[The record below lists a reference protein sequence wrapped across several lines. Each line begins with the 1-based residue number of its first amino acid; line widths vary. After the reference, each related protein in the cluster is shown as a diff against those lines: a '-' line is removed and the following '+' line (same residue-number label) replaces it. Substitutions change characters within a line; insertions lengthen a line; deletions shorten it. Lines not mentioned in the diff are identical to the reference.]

1 MSLIK
6 LWHKKNG
13 SHQTKKYLLPIFTAL
28 CVAALIFTGCAD
40 SAESS
45 SKTSAEKISVTVKTE
60 ADVSS
65 DRSIL
70 PSLCGTFRL
79 YFKEKGASD
88 SDYTLAD
95 GEYPD
100 YQMIIIPGEYTFR
113 LESVSE
119 DNSTVILTGETDF
132 TVESGMENV
141 TICFML
147 SSPEGATGN
156 GSVSLFLSADT
167 DTNIETFSVSAVGT
181 EGKSSFSWSKDEEE
195 TSYLKGTLSCTSLA
209 PGTYTLVITG
219 LNSLNEPVYVR
230 HEVLTIWSNVVSGRW
245 LFADGTETDELTITT
260 SDLYSTF
267 YVKGEEG
274 PYNFYTNGVF
284 GDENASDDNSG
295 SIDCPL
301 QTVSAA
307 VNKCVVSN
315 KPYTIYVD
323 GTVKE
328 SKFTTN
334 DPTAI
339 SIPFGKQ
346 ITIKS
351 LNPKGETKAVIQ
363 ADGNG
368 RIMYASGTV
377 VLEDLVLKGGGNTDF
392 GGGIFVSS
400 AGVFTMKNCTL
411 TGCNATLKGGGLY
424 IATRGSAN
432 LSGCTISGNNA
443 TDENNGIG
451 GGIYVVS
458 AGALNMKKCTLTDC
472 NATTSGGGLYIASN
486 GLANLFDCTISYCRC
501 IGGGG
506 GIYIASGVTA
516 TITGCELIENTTEQ
530 SGGAIKNSGTLNITD
545 CSFSKNKA
553 NFGGGIYIESDVTAT
568 ITGCKISEN
577 SANGSGGGLKI
588 CSSAELTNCEI
599 LQNSA
604 SGDGGGLEC
613 ICRDTTQINVTFT
626 KCKIIEKNTSGNC
639 GGGVSINSNVK
650 ATFNNCEINGNTARY
665 NGGGLLLWHQ
675 NGYSDPDVTLT
686 DCTISSN
693 TANNENGN
701 GGGGIRTDGGG
712 LTLKLTGTTSI
723 SGNITQ
729 SGGVGKGIYLNSG
742 YMYISGA
749 IQIDDDVRIRTDGS
763 EIRTTITGSLTGTTP
778 VITITPTEYTAGK
791 QIVSAG
797 SGVTLSDEAGK
808 FKISNPDYIISKEGK
823 LCYLG
828 TTSTT
833 AEDNIAVF
841 TNIPAG
847 CEATVN
853 LDNLSQTSWSGFSPA
868 EISGNVTV
876 TATNGKTISS
886 GSDSIFTVKNGGT
899 LTLNE
904 NVTLETSS
912 PGKSCIN
919 VEEGGTLIL
928 DGAVIQA
935 TPGYNV
941 SGITITHGTLTINTG
956 NITNF
961 TGSPIVATDSI
972 ITITGGKI
980 SSNSSNLS
988 LTNCQADISG
998 LTVTSNTTSSN
1009 GGGINISGSG
1019 TYTFNN
1025 CTITS
1030 NTASVRGGTPRYGGG
1045 IYIDTTGTVSFTK
1058 CNISGNTANGYG
1070 SSSGKGGGIYLK
1082 SGTLTTTDCTI
1093 NNNITKDGT
1102 SEVTGSGS
1110 QIYVVAGSVY
1120 NGETLTEDKI
1130 IDTYSE

>member
-1 MSLIK
+1 MKKDRKIENKIFSIFLTLTGILFVASLF
-6 LWHKKNG
+6 L
-13 SHQTKKYLLPIFTAL
+13 
-28 CVAALIFTGCAD
+28 TGCAD
-40 SAESS
+40 FAGSS
-45 SKTSAEKISVTVKTE
+45 DSKKETFTITVKTQNITSKTE
-60 ADVSS
+60 IKNRSAFPALS
-65 DRSIL
+65 DSKYYTL
-70 PSLCGTFRL
+70 SYKTGESTVWKSLDGTF
-79 YFKEKGASD
+79 
-88 SDYTLAD
+88 
-95 GEYPD
+95 PD
-100 YQMIIIPGEYTFR
+100 YQMIIIPGTYT
-113 LESVSE
+113 LKLDVYS
-119 DNSTVILTGETDF
+119 DTGKTNHILTGNNSL
-132 TVESGMENV
+132 TVTSGMENAEV
-141 TICFML
+141 SFIL
-147 SSPEGATGN
+147 QPPENSTGN
-156 GSVSLFLSADT
+156 GSVSLVLSAET
-167 DTNIETFSVSAVGT
+167 DTQITTFKINSDLT
-181 EGKSSFSWSKDEEE
+181 LIWKKDDREAAY
-195 TSYLKGTLSCTSLA
+195 TKGTITADSVPA
-209 PGTYTLVITG
+209 GTYHLTIYGKTTTD
-219 LNSLNEPVYVR
+219 ETVYVR
-230 HEVLTIWSNVVSGRW
+230 SETLTVWEGLESSVWI
-245 LFADGTETDELTITT
+245 FADGTSSNELKITA

-267 YVKGEEG
+267 YVKGSTG
-274 PYNFYTNGVF
+274 PYNFYKEGVF
-284 GDENASDDNSG
+284 GDANASDDNSG

-301 QTVSAA
+301 QTVSVA

-323 GTVKE
+323 GTVNE
-328 SKFTTN
+328 VNYSSS

-339 SIPFGKQ
+339 NIFEKI

-351 LNPKGETKAVIQ
+351 IKPEGGKSVIQ

-368 RIMYASGTV
+368 RIMYAGGTV
-377 VLEDLVLKGGGNTDF
+377 VLEDLVLKGGGNTDL
-392 GGGIFVSS
+392 GGGIYVGH
-400 AGVFTMKNCTL
+400 AKVLTMKNCTI
-411 TGCNATLKGGGLY
+411 TDCNATTFGGGLY
-424 IATRGSAN
+424 IATNGSAN
-432 LSGCTISGNNA
+432 LNGCTISGNKA
-443 TDENNGIG
+443 TDETNGIG
-451 GGIYVVS
+451 GGIM
-458 AGALNMKKCTLTDC
+458 ANGTLIADG
-472 NATTSGGGLYIASN
+472 TSISN
-486 GLANLFDCTISYCRC
+486 NNSGKD
-501 IGGGG
+501 GG
-506 GIYIASGVTA
+506 GICIA
-516 TITGCELIENTTEQ
+516 
-530 SGGAIKNSGTLNITD
+530 
-545 CSFSKNKA
+545 
-553 NFGGGIYIESDVTAT
+553 SDVTAT
-568 ITGCKISEN
+568 LTGCTISEN

-588 CSSAELTNCEI
+588 CSPAELTNCEI
-599 LQNSA
+599 LQNS
-604 SGDGGGLEC
+604 SGGDGGGLEC

-626 KCKIIEKNTSGNC
+626 NCKIIGKNTSGNN

-833 AEDNIAVF
+833 AEDNIAIF

-853 LDNLSQTSWSGFSPA
+853 LDNLSQTSWSGSSPA
-868 EISGNVTV
+868 SISGNVTL
-876 TATNGKTISS
+876 TASTSTTISS

-912 PGKSCIN
+912 QGTSCIN

-928 DGAVIQA
+928 NGATIQA
-935 TPGYNV
+935 TSGFNV

-961 TGSPIVATDSI
+961 TGSPIVATNSI
-972 ITITGGKI
+972 ITITGGTI
-980 SSNSSNLS
+980 SSNFSNVK
-988 LTNCQADISG
+988 LTDCTANIKN
-998 LTVTSNTTSSN
+998 LIVTGNTTSGN
-1009 GGGINISGSG
+1009 GGGINISGGG
-1019 TYTFNN
+1019 TYMFND
-1025 CTITS
+1025 CQITN

-1045 IYIDTTGTVSFTK
+1045 IYIDTTGTVSFTN
-1058 CNISGNTANGYG
+1058 CNISGNTAKGYTT
-1070 SSSGKGGGIYLK
+1070 SNLGKGGGIYLN
-1082 SGTLTTTDCTI
+1082 SGRLTTTGCTI
-1093 NNNITKDGT
+1093 SSNTTTNGT
-1102 SEVTGSGS
+1102 AEVTGSGS
-1110 QIYVVAGSVY
+1110 QIYAVAGSVY
-1120 NGETLTEDKI
+1120 NEETLKEDMI